1 MSRTSRADLIAGAL
15 AAALGVAV
23 LLYIRGFPEL
33 PDGSP
38 GPALFPGII
47 GGLFVLFGAVLV
59 VRSLRAGHRA
69 ATDGRV
75 ADEVDAVDEAQ
86 PRSTMTGRV
95 NALAILASVVAYL
108 LLVDVLGFAITM
120 CAILVALMWRLGSRP
135 LVALAA
141 AIGTTALIVL
151 IFQQVLLVPL
161 PTGPLG

>member
-1 MSRTSRADLIAGAL
+1 MSRASRADLISGGL

-69 ATDGRV
+69 SAG
-75 ADEVDAVDEAQ
+75 ASAPEEDEEEAV
-86 PRSTMTGRV
+86 PSSTRAGRV
-95 NALAILASVVAYL
+95 NALAVLGSVVAYL
-108 LLVDVLGFAITM
+108 LLVDVLGFPITM
-120 CAILVALMWRLGSRP
+120 CAILFALMWRLGSRP

-141 AIGTTALIVL
+141 SVATTALIVL
-151 IFQQVLLVPL
+151 IFQQILLVPL